1 MMRIGKRP
9 AIVLALAVTGA
20 VAVAGIALAAD
31 ATSTVSFKF
40 TKVPAGALG
49 KTFKSGKLNV
59 HTHMNYLVPKTDTTR
74 AQLYFDNDIKFNPT
88 SAPKCNTGSAAY
100 NNAKTLKQAMAACG
114 SATLV
119 GTGTAKV
126 NIKAPGDTTA
136 CVLAFNATVNSKPG
150 LALFASAIPFK
161 SYSCA
166 NPANNSQGTTAV
178 RVSAT
183 FNANPASLGPD
194 FTGGKWLD
202 FDGSGVPS
210 ATPLS
215 DFNVTL
221 QKGTYVQAKC
231 GDANKQ
237 LNMKTVFTYT
247 TSSVNPPRKSTQTV
261 LSKQACT

>member
-1 MMRIGKRP
+1 MRIRKRL
-9 AIVLALAVTGA
+9 AIVLALAATGA
-20 VAVAGIALAAD
+20 LAVAGIALAA
-31 ATSTVSFKF
+31 AANSTVSFKF

-74 AQLYFDNDIKFNPT
+74 AQLYFDNDIKFNT
-88 SAPKCNTGSAAY
+88 SAAPKCNPGTAAY
-100 NNAKTLKQAMAACG
+100 MNAKTLKDAMAACG

-119 GTGTAKV
+119 GTGTAQV
-126 NIKAPGDTTA
+126 NISAPGDTTA
-136 CVLAFNATVNSKPG
+136 CVLAFNANLSGKPG

-166 NPANNSQGTTAV
+166 NPASNTQGKTAT
-178 RVSAT
+178 RLQAP
-183 FNANPASLGPD
+183 FGANPTALGPD
-194 FTGGKWLD
+194 FTGGRWLD
-202 FDGSGVPS
+202 FDGSGIPS

-215 DFNVTL
+215 DFNVTI

-231 GDANKQ
+231 GDANKL
-237 LNMKTVFTYT
+237 LNMRTVFTYT
-247 TSSVNPPRKSTQTV
+247 TSHDPNPPTTSSQTV

>member
-1 MMRIGKRP
+1 MRIRRRL
-9 AIVLALAVTGA
+9 AIVLALGATGA
-20 VAVAGIALAAD
+20 LAIAGIALAA
-31 ATSTVSFKF
+31 AASSTVSFKF

-126 NIKAPGDTTA
+126 NISAPGDTTG

-150 LALFASAIPFK
+150 LALFVSAIPFK

-183 FNANPASLGPD
+183 FLANPTALGPD
-194 FTGGKWLD
+194 FTGGKELD
-202 FDGSGVPS
+202 FDGSGIPS
-210 ATPLS
+210 AAPLS
-215 DFNVTL
+215 DFNVTI

-231 GDANKQ
+231 GDANKL
-237 LNMKTVFTYT
+237 LNMRTVFTYT
-247 TSSVNPPRKSTQTV
+247 TSHDPNPPTTSSQTV

>member
-1 MMRIGKRP
+1 
-9 AIVLALAVTGA
+9 VLALAVTGA
-20 VAVAGIALAAD
+20 VAAAGIALAAD
-31 ATSTVSFKF
+31 ATSTVSFNF

-49 KTFKSGKLNV
+49 TTFKSGKLNV
-59 HTHMNYLVPKTDTTR
+59 HTHMTYLTPKTDTTR
-74 AQLYFDNDIKFNPT
+74 AQLYFDNDIKFNQT
-88 SAPKCNTGSAAY
+88 AAPKCNTASTAY

-114 SATLV
+114 SALV

-183 FNANPASLGPD
+183 FNTNPTSLGPD
-194 FTGGKWLD
+194 FAGGKWLD

-237 LNMKTVFTYT
+237 LNMRTVFTYT
-247 TSSVNPPRKSTQTV
+247 TSSVNPPRKTSQTV

>member
-1 MMRIGKRP
+1 MRRGKRL
-9 AIVLALAVTGA
+9 AIVLALGATG
-20 VAVAGIALAAD
+20 VLAVAGIALAAA

-49 KTFKSGKLNV
+49 TTFKSGKLNV
-59 HTHMNYLVPKTDTTR
+59 HTHTNYTTPKTDTTR

-100 NNAKTLKQAMAACG
+100 MNAKTLKQAMAACG

-126 NIKAPGDTTA
+126 NISAPGDTTG
-136 CVLAFNATVNSKPG
+136 CVLAFNATVSGKPG
-150 LALFASAIPFK
+150 LALFVSAIPFK

-166 NPANNSQGTTAV
+166 NPASNTQGTTAV

-183 FNANPASLGPD
+183 FLANPTTLGPD
-194 FTGGKWLD
+194 FTGGKELD
-202 FDGSGVPS
+202 FDGSGIPS
-210 ATPLS
+210 AAPLS

-231 GDANKQ
+231 GDSNKL
-237 LNMKTVFTYT
+237 LNMRTVFTYT
-247 TSSVNPPRKSTQTV
+247 TPHDPNPPTTSKQTV
-261 LSKQACT
+261 LSQQTCT